1 MASYYMT
8 TVLSSKGQVVIP
20 AAIRQR
26 HRFRAGD
33 ELLIEERDD
42 EIVLK
47 KARRNRKKTLLQW
60 MLDCSVDDFKIERLR
75 DRPKNI
81 KL

>member
-1 MASYYMT
+1 MT

-26 HRFRAGD
+26 HQFRVGD
-33 ELLIEERDD
+33 RLLIEERND

-47 KARRNRKKTLLQW
+47 KAPRTRKKTLVQW
-60 MLDCSVDDFKIERLR
+60 MLDCPADDFKIDRLR

>member
-1 MASYYMT
+1 MT

-20 AAIRQR
+20 APIRER
-26 HRFRAGD
+26 HQFRVGD
-33 ELLIEERDD
+33 ELLIEERND

-47 KARRNRKKTLLQW
+47 KVRRKRKKTLVQW
-60 MLDCSVDDFKIERLR
+60 LLDCPADDFKIERLR